1 MEVTINPTVLVVNCG
16 SSSLKF
22 AIVDPVTGEQY
33 LSGLAE
39 ALGLPEAQISW
50 RFGDGEKRKDSLAS
64 GADHTAA
71 LTYLEE
77 HILEGK
83 PELMKS
89 FIAVGHRV
97 VHGGELFTHPTLITD
112 EVVKGIEQCIP
123 LAPLHNPAHLLGI
136 AAARR
141 LFSELP
147 HVAIF
152 DTAFHQTM
160 PAKAFMYPLPN
171 ELYKE
176 HAIRRYGAHGTSHYY
191 VTTEAAKLLGK
202 PMSETNIITA
212 HLGNGGSVSAIK
224 NGKCVDTSMGLTPLE
239 GIVMGTRCGDIDPS
253 IVFFLIDT
261 LGYSVEDVRNTLNK
275 KSGLLGLSGKT
286 SDFRGVIE
294 GLEQGDEQCQQ
305 AFDIYCY
312 RLAKYIASYY
322 VAVGKVDALIF
333 TGGIGENSM
342 PMRCAV
348 LKLLEGFG
356 FVEDEAGNAAA
367 RFGNSGLITK
377 AGSTKAFVIPTN
389 EELVIAQGAA
399 EFAK

>member
-1 MEVTINPTVLVVNCG
+1 MESTINPTVLVVNCG

-22 AIVDPVTGEQY
+22 AIVDPATGDQY
-33 LSGLAE
+33 LTGLAE

-50 RFGDGEKRKDSLAS
+50 RFGDSDKQKANLPS
-64 GADHTAA
+64 GANHTVA
-71 LTYLEE
+71 LAYLEE
-77 HILEGK
+77 QILEGK

-97 VHGGELFTHPTLITD
+97 VAGGELFSQPTLITD

-160 PAKAFMYPLPN
+160 PAKAFIYPLPY
-171 ELYKE
+171 ELYKD
-176 HAIRRYGAHGTSHYY
+176 HAVRRYGAHGTSHYY
-191 VTTEAAKLLGK
+191 VTTEAAKMLGK
-202 PMSETNIITA
+202 PLEQTNIITA

-224 NGKCVDTSMGLTPLE
+224 NGQCVDTSMGLTPLE
-239 GIVMGTRCGDIDPS
+239 GIVMGTRSGDIDPS
-253 IVFFLIDT
+253 IVFFLVDT
-261 LGYSVEDVRNTLNK
+261 LGYDIEKVRDTLNK
-275 KSGLLGLSGKT
+275 KSGLLGISGKT
-286 SDFRGVIE
+286 SDFRGITE
-294 GLEQGDEQCQQ
+294 GVEAGDEQCKLT
-305 AFDIYCY
+305 FDIYCY

-342 PMRCAV
+342 IMRSAV

-356 FVEDEAGNAAA
+356 YVESPEGNAAA
-367 RFGNSGLITK
+367 RFGNSGLITT
-377 AGSTKAFVIPTN
+377 AESAKAFVIPTN

-399 EFAK
+399 KFAK

>member
-1 MEVTINPTVLVVNCG
+1 
-16 SSSLKF
+16 
-22 AIVDPVTGEQY
+22 
-33 LSGLAE
+33 
-39 ALGLPEAQISW
+39 
-50 RFGDGEKRKDSLAS
+50 
-64 GADHTAA
+64 
-71 LTYLEE
+71 
-77 HILEGK
+77 
-83 PELMKS
+83 
-89 FIAVGHRV
+89 
-97 VHGGELFTHPTLITD
+97 
-112 EVVKGIEQCIP
+112 
-123 LAPLHNPAHLLGI
+123 LHNPAHLLGI

-141 LFSELP
+141 LFADLP

-176 HAIRRYGAHGTSHYY
+176 HAIRRYGAHGTSHYF

-224 NGKCVDTSMGLTPLE
+224 NGQCVDTSMGLTPLE

-261 LGYSVEDVRNTLNK
+261 LGYTVEDVRDTLNK

-286 SDFRGVIE
+286 SDFRGIIE
-294 GLEQGDEQCQQ
+294 GLEQGDEQCKL
-305 AFDIYCY
+305 AFDIFCY

-333 TGGIGENSM
+333 TGGIGENSL
-342 PMRCAV
+342 PMRSAV

-356 FVEDEAGNAAA
+356 FVEDAAANAAA
-367 RFGNSGLITK
+367 RFGNSGLIT
-377 AGSTKAFVIPTN
+377 AANSTKAFVIPTN

-399 EFAK
+399 AFAQ

>member
-1 MEVTINPTVLVVNCG
+1 MEATINPTVLVVNCG

-22 AIVDPVTGEQY
+22 AIVDPATGEQY
-33 LSGLAE
+33 LTGLAE

-50 RFGDGEKRKDSLAS
+50 RFGSEEKQKSSLPAN
-64 GADHTAA
+64 ANHTDA
-71 LTYLEE
+71 LSYLEE
-77 HILEGK
+77 AILAGK
-83 PELMKS
+83 PALMKS

-97 VHGGELFTHPTLITD
+97 VHGGELFSQPTLITD
-112 EVVKGIEQCIP
+112 EVVQGIEQCIP

-141 LFSELP
+141 LFSQLP

-160 PAKAFMYPLPN
+160 EPHAFLYPLPRD
-171 ELYKE
+171 LYEE
-176 HAIRRYGAHGTSHYY
+176 HSIRRYGAHGTSHYY
-191 VTTEAAKLLGK
+191 VMTEAAKKLGK
-202 PMSETNIITA
+202 PVSQTNIITA
-212 HLGNGGSVSAIK
+212 HLGNGGSVTAIK
-224 NGKCVDTSMGLTPLE
+224 NGQCVDTSMGLTPLE

-261 LGYSVEDVRNTLNK
+261 LGYSVEDVRGTLNK
-275 KSGLLGLSGKT
+275 KSGLLGISAKT
-286 SDFRGVIE
+286 SDFRGIYE
-294 GLEQGDEQCQQ
+294 GVEQNDSKCQE

-322 VAVGKVDALIF
+322 VAVGQVDALVF

-342 PMRCAV
+342 PMRAAV
-348 LKLLEGFG
+348 LKHLAGFG
-356 FVEDEAGNAAA
+356 YIEDAEANAAA
-367 RFGNSGLITK
+367 RFGAEGLITK
-377 AGSTKAFVIPTN
+377 AGSAKAYVIPTN

-399 EFAK
+399 KFAQ

>member
-1 MEVTINPTVLVVNCG
+1 MEATINPTVLVVNCG

-22 AIVDPVTGEQY
+22 AIVDPATGEQH

-50 RFGDGEKRKDSLAS
+50 RFGSDEKQKSTLPAN
-64 GADHTAA
+64 ANHTDA

-77 HILEGK
+77 QILAGK
-83 PELMKS
+83 PALMKS

-97 VHGGELFTHPTLITD
+97 VHGGELFSQPTLITD

-136 AAARR
+136 SAARR
-141 LFSELP
+141 LFSQLP

-160 PAKAFMYPLPN
+160 APQAFLYPLPRN
-171 ELYKE
+171 LYEE
-176 HAIRRYGAHGTSHYY
+176 HSIRRYGAHGTSHYY
-191 VTTEAAKLLGK
+191 VMTEAAKKLGK
-202 PMSETNIITA
+202 PVSETNIITA
-212 HLGNGGSVSAIK
+212 HLGNGGSVTAIK
-224 NGKCVDTSMGLTPLE
+224 NGQCVDTSMGLTPLE

-261 LGYSVEDVRNTLNK
+261 LGYSVEDVRATLNK
-275 KSGLLGLSGKT
+275 QSGLLGLSAKT
-286 SDFRGVIE
+286 SDFRGIYE
-294 GLEQGDEQCQQ
+294 GVEQNDEKCQQ
-305 AFDIYCY
+305 AFDIFCY

-322 VAVGKVDALIF
+322 VSVGKVDALVF

-342 PMRCAV
+342 PMRAAV
-348 LKLLEGFG
+348 LKHLAGFG
-356 FVEDEAGNAAA
+356 YIEDAEANAAA
-367 RFGNSGLITK
+367 RFGAEGLITK
-377 AGSTKAFVIPTN
+377 AGSAKAFVIPTN

-399 EFAK
+399 KFA

>member
-22 AIVDPVTGEQY
+22 AIVDPATGNQY
-33 LSGLAE
+33 LTGLAE
-39 ALGLPEAQISW
+39 ALGLPEANISW
-50 RFGDGEKRKDSLAS
+50 RFGDAEKQKDSLVA

-97 VHGGELFTHPTLITD
+97 VSGGELFSQPTLITD

-141 LFSELP
+141 LFSDLP

-160 PAKAFMYPLPN
+160 PAKAFMYPLPR
-171 ELYKE
+171 ELYTE

-191 VTTEAAKLLGK
+191 VTTEAAKMLGK

-253 IVFFLIDT
+253 VVFFLIDT
-261 LGYSVEDVRNTLNK
+261 LGYTVEDVRNTLNK
-275 KSGLLGLSGKT
+275 KSGLLALSGKT
-286 SDFRGVIE
+286 SDFRGIIE
-294 GLEQGDEQCQQ
+294 GVEQGDENCQQ

-333 TGGIGENSM
+333 TGGIGENSL
-342 PMRCAV
+342 PMRSAV

-356 FVEDEAGNAAA
+356 FVEDESANATA

>member
-22 AIVDPVTGEQY
+22 AIVDPASGEQY
-33 LSGLAE
+33 LTGLAE
-39 ALGLPEAQISW
+39 ALGLPEANISW
-50 RFGDGEKRKDSLAS
+50 RFGDAEKQKDSLAS

-97 VHGGELFTHPTLITD
+97 VSGGELFTHPTLITD

-141 LFSELP
+141 LFADLP

-171 ELYKE
+171 ELYKD

-191 VTTEAAKLLGK
+191 VTCEAAKLLGK
-202 PMSETNIITA
+202 PLSETNIITA

-261 LGYSVEDVRNTLNK
+261 LGYSVDDVRNTLNK

-294 GLEQGDEQCQQ
+294 GLEQGDEQCTL

-342 PMRCAV
+342 PMRSTV

-377 AGSTKAFVIPTN
+377 AGSTKSFVIPTN
-389 EELVIAQGAA
+389 EELVIAQGSA

>member
-1 MEVTINPTVLVVNCG
+1 MEATINPTVLVVNCG

-22 AIVDPVTGEQY
+22 AIVDPVTGDQY
-33 LSGLAE
+33 LTGLAE

-50 RFGDGEKRKDSLAS
+50 RFGEDDKKKAALPA
-64 GADHTAA
+64 GANHTVA

-77 HILEGK
+77 QILEGK
-83 PELMKS
+83 PELIKS

-97 VHGGELFTHPTLITD
+97 VSGGELFTHPTLITD

-141 LFSELP
+141 LFSALP

-160 PAKAFMYPLPN
+160 PPKAFMYPLPN
-171 ELYKE
+171 ELYTE

-261 LGYSVEDVRNTLNK
+261 LGYTVEDVRDTLNK

-286 SDFRGVIE
+286 SDFRGIIE
-294 GLEQGDEQCQQ
+294 GVEQGDEQCKL
-305 AFDIYCY
+305 AFDIFCY

-333 TGGIGENSM
+333 TGGIGENSL
-342 PMRCAV
+342 PMRSAV

-356 FVEDEAGNAAA
+356 FVEDAAANAAA
-367 RFGNSGLITK
+367 RFGNSGQIT
-377 AGSTKAFVIPTN
+377 AANSTKAFVIPTN